1 MTQRT
6 AFINA
11 RLIDPA
17 TGLDAPGGLL
27 VEDGR
32 IADMGPRLFNDA
44 RPKDAAIVDCAN
56 AVLSP
61 GLIDMRVFTGEPG
74 AEHRETLASG
84 GESAAAGGVTTFVMM
99 PVTEPV
105 IDDAALV
112 DFIRRRAAAKA
123 KVNILPAAA
132 LTQGLKG
139 AHMAE
144 IGLLQEAGAIAFTDA
159 DRTVASSLIMRRCLA
174 YASNFDALVIAHA
187 EDPALAAVGHM
198 NEGSLANRM
207 GLGGIPTAAEAMA
220 VERDMRLVELTG
232 ARYHLGQV
240 SCAAAL
246 EVIASAKARGLPV
259 TCAVSAH
266 HLVLNEN
273 DVGEYKTFAKVSPPL
288 RTEEDRKAM
297 VEGVRAGII
306 DVIVSSHDPQAAET
320 KRVPFAQAAY
330 GAVGLETL
338 LPAALSLHH
347 EAGLPL
353 IDVLKRLTAN
363 PAQVLRLP
371 AGRLA
376 KGAPADLVLMDPGA
390 PRRIDPQA
398 FRSRSK
404 NSPFK
409 GRLLQGAVLRTVVA
423 GKTVF
428 EAAGS

>member
-17 TGLDAPGGLL
+17 TGLDTPGALL
-27 VEDGR
+27 VEDGS

-44 RPKDAAIVDCAN
+44 RPQGATIVDCAN

-74 AEHRETLASG
+74 AEHRETLASA

-99 PVTEPV
+99 PVTDPV

-207 GLGGIPTAAEAMA
+207 GLGGIPAAAEAMA

-246 EVIASAKARGLPV
+246 EVVAAAKARGLPV

-353 IDVLKRLTAN
+353 LDVLARLTAN
-363 PAQVLRLP
+363 PAKVLRLP

>member
-11 RLIDPA
+11 HLIDPA
-17 TGLDAPGGLL
+17 SGLETPGNLL
-27 VEDGR
+27 VENGS
-32 IADMGPRLFNDA
+32 IADLGPRLFNDGKPQGA
-44 RPKDAAIVDCAN
+44 TLIDCGN

-74 AEHRETLASG
+74 AEHRETLASA
-84 GESAAAGGVTTFVMM
+84 GESAAAGGVTSFVMM
-99 PVTEPV
+99 PVTDPV

-112 DFIRRRAAAKA
+112 DFIKRRAAAQS

-139 AHMAE
+139 AQMSE
-144 IGLLQEAGAIAFTDA
+144 IGLLHEAGAIAFTDA

-174 YASNFDALVIAHA
+174 YASNFDALVMAHA
-187 EDPALAAVGHM
+187 EDPALASAGHM
-198 NEGSLANRM
+198 NEGSRANRM
-207 GLGGIPTAAEAMA
+207 GIGGIPAAAEAMA

-246 EVIASAKARGLPV
+246 EVVARAKSRGLPV

-273 DVGEYKTFAKVSPPL
+273 DIGEYKTFAKVSPAL
-288 RTEEDRKAM
+288 RTEDDRMAM

-347 EAGLPL
+347 EAGLTL
-353 IDVLKRLTAN
+353 VEVLRRLTTN
-363 PAQVLRLP
+363 PASILRLP

-376 KGAPADLVLMDPGA
+376 KGAPADLVLFDPGA
-390 PRRIDPQA
+390 PRRIDPST

-409 GRLLQGAVLRTVVA
+409 GRLLQGAVLRTFVG

-428 EAAGS
+428 EADRA

>member
-1 MTQRT
+1 MTSRT

-11 RLIDPA
+11 RLLDPA
-17 TGLDAPGGLL
+17 TGLDASGALL
-27 VEDGR
+27 VEGST
-32 IADMGPRLFNDA
+32 IADIGPRLFADGTPSGA
-44 RPKDAAIVDCAN
+44 TIVDCAG
-56 AVLSP
+56 AVLAP

-74 AEHRETLASG
+74 AEHRETLASA
-84 GESAAAGGVTTFVMM
+84 GESAAAGGVTSFVMM
-99 PVTEPV
+99 PVTDPV

-112 DFIRRRAAAKA
+112 DFIRRRAAATA

-132 LTQGLKG
+132 LTQGLRG
-139 AHMAE
+139 TQMAE
-144 IGLLQEAGAIAFTDA
+144 IGLLSEAGAVAFTDA
-159 DRTVASSLIMRRCLA
+159 DRTIASSLIMRRCLA
-174 YASNFDALVIAHA
+174 YAANFDALVIAHA
-187 EDPALAAVGHM
+187 EDPALAGSGHM
-198 NEGSLANRM
+198 NEGSLAARM
-207 GLGGIPTAAEAMA
+207 GLSGIPAAAEAMA

-246 EVIASAKARGLPV
+246 EVVAAAKRRGLPV
-259 TCAVSAH
+259 TCAVAAH

-297 VEGVRAGII
+297 VEGVRSGII
-306 DVIVSSHDPQAAET
+306 DAIVSGHDPQTAET
-320 KRVPFAQAAY
+320 KRVPFAQAAF

-347 EAGLPL
+347 EAG
-353 IDVLKRLTAN
+353 IDLLAVLGRLTAG
-363 PAQVLRLP
+363 PAGILRLG

-376 KGAPADLVLMDPGA
+376 RGAPADLVLFDPKR
-390 PRRIDPQA
+390 PRRIDPAA
-398 FRSRSK
+398 FRSRSR

-428 EAAGS
+428 EAGAA

>member
-1 MTQRT
+1 
-6 AFINA
+6 
-11 RLIDPA
+11 
-17 TGLDAPGGLL
+17 
-27 VEDGR
+27 
-32 IADMGPRLFNDA
+32 
-44 RPKDAAIVDCAN
+44 
-56 AVLSP
+56 
-61 GLIDMRVFTGEPG
+61 
-74 AEHRETLASG
+74 
-84 GESAAAGGVTTFVMM
+84 
-99 PVTEPV
+99 
-105 IDDAALV
+105 
-112 DFIRRRAAAKA
+112 
-123 KVNILPAAA
+123 
-132 LTQGLKG
+132 
-139 AHMAE
+139 
-144 IGLLQEAGAIAFTDA
+144 
-159 DRTVASSLIMRRCLA
+159 
-174 YASNFDALVIAHA
+174 
-187 EDPALAAVGHM
+187 M

-207 GLGGIPTAAEAMA
+207 GLGGIPAAAEAMA

-246 EVIASAKARGLPV
+246 EVVAAAKARGLPV

-330 GAVGLETL
+330 GAVGLETI

-353 IDVLKRLTAN
+353 LDVLARLTAN
-363 PAQVLRLP
+363 PAKVLRLP

-376 KGAPADLVLMDPGA
+376 NGAPADLVLMDPGA